1 MPRQAI
7 NYESTIIYKIQHL
20 DDESLLYVG
29 HTTDFTK
36 RKSSHKA
43 NLKNT
48 NNKAYNF
55 KVYQMIRDHGG
66 WEMFNMTEIKA
77 LSCSCRR
84 EAEAE
89 VYRVMREMKATVN
102 MNRAYK
108 SEEDKKQDKK
118 IERQKKRAEFEATY
132 TMEKHLELLAKQK
145 IYRDA
150 YKERQ
155 KNKSQ
160 TN

>member
-20 DDESLLYVG
+20 DDETLLYVG
-29 HTTDFTK
+29 HTTDFTQ

-77 LSCSCRR
+77 FSCSNKR

-89 VYRVMREMKATVN
+89 EDKVMREMKATMN

-108 SEEDKKQDKK
+108 
-118 IERQKKRAEFEATY
+118 
-132 TMEKHLELLAKQK
+132 
-145 IYRDA
+145 
-150 YKERQ
+150 
-155 KNKSQ
+155 
-160 TN
+160 

>member
-7 NYESTIIYKIQHL
+7 NYENTIIYKIQHL
-20 DDESLLYVG
+20 DDEGLLYVG

-43 NLKNT
+43 NLQNT
-48 NNKAYNF
+48 NNKAYNY
-55 KVYQMIRDHGG
+55 KVYQMIREHGG
-66 WEMFNMTEIKA
+66 WEMFNMTEIKRFT
-77 LSCSCRR
+77 CSNKR

-89 VYRVMREMKATVN
+89 EDRIMREMKTTMN
-102 MNRAYK
+102 RNRAYK
-108 SEEDKKQDKK
+108 TDEDNKQDKK
-118 IERQKKRAEFEATY
+118 LERQKKKAEFEATY

-145 IYRDA
+145 TYRDA

-155 KNKSQ
+155 KSKSKP
-160 TN
+160 N

>member
-20 DDESLLYVG
+20 DDETLLYVG

-77 LSCSCRR
+77 FSCSCRR

-89 VYRVMREMKATVN
+89 EDKVMREMKATMN

-145 IYRDA
+145 IYRDT

-160 TN
+160 PN